1 MTHQLTLTQLQS
13 EQILTSCSRRLLSS
27 HYNEDPLTG
36 VLADLQLTLLVSRV
50 SLFVNIEEIEAEL
63 SAHCTHQVTSH
74 SNSLSGFLNQRL
86 VYQPVLSRWLTL
98 LSQGQTIQG
107 HISQFPIDEQS
118 VLQALNI
125 IQVLIIPLEVKKQ
138 WYGFLELDDVDR
150 EWQDHEIR
158 LLKQVTELIGIY
170 LTHRQQ
176 ETYYREHENRY
187 HSVVTAMQEGV
198 VLQYANGQV
207 GACNVSAQQILEIS
221 AEQLIG
227 LTAIDPSWRIIY
239 ENGTPFPES
248 EMPSRIT
255 LHTGQSCSNVILGV
269 HKPNG
274 KLIWLSVNT
283 QPLWQEGNNQPYAVV
298 STFTDIT
305 ERKRIE
311 DALALSEQ
319 RFRTI
324 FNNAPVAF
332 ALTNQQGQLL
342 QFNTTWLK
350 LLGYTEPE
358 MHLKRIFD
366 LCHPQEVKP
375 FQALVQELN
384 QGRIEQY
391 QTEIRLLHQDG
402 RMLWGNLTASIL
414 RNSHDNHEVVINI
427 IMDMTERKQIEEER
441 DRLFNLSFD
450 MQCVV
455 GFDGFFKQINPAWEH
470 TLGWDKTQILSQ
482 SFLAYIHPDDQMAT
496 QSMFQQLVQGQTM
509 LGFENRYRCQNN
521 NYRWLSWNAYPLVEQ
536 QKFYA
541 IIRDITER
549 KHNEVA
555 LTEAHERLLTIL
567 DSLDSLVY
575 VVDINNNELL
585 YLNKYGQQTF
595 GEVDGRLC
603 WENLYQGR
611 ERTGEV
617 CSDTDRLIPTGEP
630 TGVCSYEVQDQATGK
645 WYLTRDRIIRWVDGR
660 LVCLQIAT
668 DITERKRTEEALKIS
683 EQRYKAI
690 VQDQTELICR
700 YWPDGHL
707 SFVNEAYCRY
717 FKVTEAELIGSQ
729 FSPFISN
736 NMQDVIREMMDSLR
750 LDKPVVEMENRAV
763 LANDEVR
770 WQHWIGRAMINEHDK
785 IVEYQVVGR
794 DITERKQAE
803 AELLHAKETA
813 EAATRAKSE
822 FLANMSH
829 EIRTPMNGVV
839 GMTELLLNMDLTP
852 KQREYAEIIH
862 QSTDAL
868 QTLINDIL
876 DFSKIEAGKLTLE
889 LAAFDLES
897 SVLEVARLLAMTAE
911 AKGFELIVRYA
922 PDTPRYVVGDAGRIR
937 QILTNLVGN
946 AIKFTQQGHVL
957 IDVDS
962 PQPVTEFANIHIRI
976 EDTGIGIP
984 PDKLDII
991 FDEFTQADSTTT
1003 RKFGGTGLGLAI
1015 SRQLVK
1021 MMNGEISVVSQI
1033 DRGSIFTFTLPLPI
1047 ASSEEI
1053 ATLATHIHP
1062 NTLTLP
1068 HLTDLIR
1075 LQHTRILIVDDNPVN
1090 QRILKEQLE
1099 DLKIRC
1105 TTADSGRSALY
1116 ALHKAQQ
1123 QQDPYWLAIVDYL
1136 MPEMDG
1142 EQLGKQIKADN
1153 RIQDTILM
1161 MLSSAGYQKESKQL
1175 QQVGF
1180 AAHLIKPLPQRQLQ
1194 QTLLKLHAAFEQTQ
1208 QSLEFIT
1215 TERINPFQFK
1225 RHHDIFPHLPILLVE
1240 DNEVNQMVAVNML
1253 EQLGCLV
1260 TTVTTGIQALD
1271 KLEQQQFELIF
1282 MDIQMPEM
1290 DGFEATQ
1297 RIRDRETKTHPEKP
1311 AVIVAM
1317 TANAMQGDEE
1327 RCLAAGMNDY
1337 IAKPISLERLLE
1349 ILEKYCAANQLTVAI
1364 NKNLTIKNTY
1374 NSKSPP
1380 PPPPENMAHQ
1390 RLISPTLTP
1399 ISTERDKT
1407 ENKKILLVE
1416 DNRVNSMIAINML
1429 EELGYIVNL
1438 VENGKSAVDILA
1450 NEHYDLVLMDI
1461 RMPVMDGIQ
1470 ATQIIRQKYNPN
1482 IPIIAMTANYQPGD
1496 VRRYLAAGM
1505 NDCIPKPVKR
1515 ERLHFIVEKY
1525 TSTTV
1530 FNINPNLENE
1540 THQTTQTLVE
1550 RQAQKIK
1557 QIFSSPRQE
1566 KALPPEQISE
1576 QPLLNFGK
1584 ENQAIMNEHGSAL
1597 LEIPIFDVD
1606 QAKRISIGNPD
1617 ILQRVI
1623 NRFAQDTPKQIEKLQ
1638 TAIQADHQN
1647 DAERLAHSLKGSAR
1661 SVGALRLGEVAFIAE
1676 TVAKQGDLSQIKPL
1690 ITLLVQEFQQLQ
1702 ALWEKTNWEILF

>member
-27 HYNEDPLTG
+27 RYNEDPLTG
-36 VLADLQLTLLVSRV
+36 ILAELQQTLLVSRV
-50 SLFVNIEEIEAEL
+50 SLFVNVDEIEPGFGAR
-63 SAHCTHQVTSH
+63 CTHQVISPSTPL
-74 SNSLSGFLNQRL
+74 NRFLNQRL
-86 VYQPVLSRWLTL
+86 VYQAGLSRWSTL
-98 LSQGQTIQG
+98 LLQGQIIQG
-107 HISQFPIDEQS
+107 HVSQFPVSEQS
-118 VLQALNI
+118 VLHTLNI
-125 IQVLIIPLEVKKQ
+125 INVLIVPVEVEKQ
-138 WYGFLELDDVDR
+138 WYGFLELDDIER
-150 EWQDHEIR
+150 EWHDSEIR
-158 LLKQVTELIGIY
+158 LLKLVIELMGIY

-176 ETYYREHENRY
+176 ETYCREHENRY

-207 GACNVSAQQILEIS
+207 GACNASAQQILELS

-239 ENGTPFPES
+239 EDGTPFPEPK
-248 EMPSRIT
+248 MPSQIT
-255 LHTGQSCSNVILGV
+255 LRTGQSCSNVILGV
-269 HKPNG
+269 QKPNG

-283 QPLWQEGNNQPYAVV
+283 QPLWQEGGNQPYAVV

-324 FNNAPVAF
+324 FNSAPVAF

-342 QFNTTWLK
+342 QFNKTWLN

-358 MHLKRIFD
+358 MYLKSIFD
-366 LCHPQEVKP
+366 LCHPQEVKQ
-375 FQALVQELN
+375 FHTLIQDLN
-384 QGRIEQY
+384 QGRIDHY
-391 QTEIRLLHQDG
+391 QTEIRLLHQNG
-402 RMLWGNLTASIL
+402 TILWGNLSASTL
-414 RNSHDNHEVVINI
+414 RNNHDNREVVINI
-427 IMDMTERKQIEEER
+427 IMDITERKQIEEER
-441 DRLFNLSFD
+441 DRLFNLSVD

-455 GFDGFFKQINPAWEH
+455 GFDGFFKQLNPAWEH
-470 TLGWDKTQILSQ
+470 TLGWAKTQILSQ
-482 SFLAYIHPDDQMAT
+482 PFLAYIHTDDQMGT
-496 QSMFQQLVQGQTM
+496 QRVFEQLLQGKTM
-509 LGFENRYRCQNN
+509 LGFENRYRCQDNS
-521 NYRWLSWNAYPLVEQ
+521 YRWLSWNAYPLTEQ
-536 QKFYA
+536 KKFYA

-549 KHNEVA
+549 KQNEVA

-575 VVDINNNELL
+575 VADLNNNELL
-585 YLNKYGQQTF
+585 YVNKYGQQTF
-595 GEVDGRLC
+595 GEVEGRLC
-603 WENLYQGR
+603 WEILYQGR
-611 ERTGEV
+611 EKSCV
-617 CSDTDRLIPTGEP
+617 ACSNTYFLTPEGEP
-630 TGVCSYEVQDQATGK
+630 DGVCSYEIQDQATGK

-717 FKVTEAELIGSQ
+717 FNVTEAELIGSQ
-729 FSPFISN
+729 FTPFISN
-736 NMQDVIREMMDSLR
+736 NMQDVIREMMDSLS
-750 LDKPVVEMENRAV
+750 LAKPVVETENRAV
-763 LANDEVR
+763 LANGEVS
-770 WQHWIGRAMINEHDK
+770 WQHWIGRAMFNEHNEL
-785 IVEYQVVGR
+785 VEYQVVGR

-803 AELLHAKETA
+803 AELLRAKETA

-876 DFSKIEAGKLTLE
+876 DFSKIEAGKLALE
-889 LAAFDLES
+889 LAPFDLES
-897 SVLEVARLLAMTAE
+897 AVLEVARLLAMTAE

-922 PDTPRYVVGDAGRIR
+922 PDTPRHVVGDAGRIR

-957 IDVDS
+957 IDVDC
-962 PQPVTEFANIHIRI
+962 QLPVTDVANILIRI

-1021 MMNGEISVVSQI
+1021 MMNGEISVVSEVEQ
-1033 DRGSIFTFTLPLPI
+1033 GSTFTFTLPLPL
-1047 ASSEEI
+1047 APAEEI
-1053 ATLATHIHP
+1053 DRLATHFNS

-1068 HLTDLIR
+1068 NITDLIR
-1075 LQHTRILIVDDNPVN
+1075 LQDSRVLIVDDNSVN

-1099 DLKIRC
+1099 DMKVRC
-1105 TTADSGRSALY
+1105 TTVASGQSALY
-1116 ALHKAQQ
+1116 ALHEAQQ
-1123 QQDPYWLAIVDYL
+1123 QEDPYWLAILDYL

-1153 RIQDTILM
+1153 LIQDTVLV
-1161 MLSSAGYQKESKQL
+1161 MLSSAGYQKESRQL

-1194 QTLLKLHAAFEQTQ
+1194 HTLLKLHAAFEQVQ
-1208 QSLEFIT
+1208 QPLEFIT
-1215 TERINPFQFK
+1215 TEKIHPFQFK
-1225 RHHDIFPHLPILLVE
+1225 RHHDIFPNLPVLLVE

-1260 TTVTTGIQALD
+1260 TTVTTGVQALD
-1271 KLEQQQFELIF
+1271 KLKQQRFELIF

-1290 DGFEATQ
+1290 DGFEATK
-1297 RIRDRETKTHPEKP
+1297 RIREREAVTRPDKLS
-1311 AVIVAM
+1311 VIVAM

-1327 RCLAAGMNDY
+1327 RCLAAGMDDY

-1349 ILEKYCAANQLTVAI
+1349 ILEKYCASNQLTAAI
-1364 NKNLTIKNTY
+1364 HKNITIR
-1374 NSKSPP
+1374 NSHHLNLPP
-1380 PPPPENMAHQ
+1380 TQSVDDIAFQP
-1390 RLISPTLTP
+1390 LISPALVA
-1399 ISTERDKT
+1399 ISSTSDKT

-1429 EELGYIVNL
+1429 KELGYTVKL
-1438 VENGKSAVDILA
+1438 VENGKAAVDILA
-1450 NEHYDLVLMDI
+1450 SERYDLVLMDI

-1470 ATQIIRQKYNPN
+1470 ATQIIRQNYSQHM
-1482 IPIIAMTANYQPGD
+1482 PIIAMTANYQPGD

-1525 TSTTV
+1525 TSSSL
-1530 FNINPNLENE
+1530 FNLSPTPENDSQ
-1540 THQTTQTLVE
+1540 HFTQSSVE
-1550 RQAQKIK
+1550 RQAQKVK
-1557 QIFSSPRQE
+1557 QIFSSPRHSTASQ
-1566 KALPPEQISE
+1566 PEQPNKQSPFHFSE
-1576 QPLLNFGK
+1576 
-1584 ENQAIMNEHGSAL
+1584 ESRAIVNEHSSTFMEL
-1597 LEIPIFDVD
+1597 PVFDVD

-1617 ILQRVI
+1617 ILKRVV

-1638 TAIQADHQN
+1638 TAIQANNQN
-1647 DAERLAHSLKGSAR
+1647 DTERLAHSLKGSAR
-1661 SVGALRLGEVAFIAE
+1661 SVGALRLGEIAFIVE
-1676 TVAKQGDLSQIKPL
+1676 TVAKQGNLAQIKPL
-1690 ITLLVQEFQQLQ
+1690 IALLTQEFQQLQ